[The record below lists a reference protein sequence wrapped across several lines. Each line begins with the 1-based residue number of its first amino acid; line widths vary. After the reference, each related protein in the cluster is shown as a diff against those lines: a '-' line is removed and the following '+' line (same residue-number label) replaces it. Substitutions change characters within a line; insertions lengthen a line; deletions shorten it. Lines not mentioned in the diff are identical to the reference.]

1 MENQSDTKKCP
12 FCAETIK
19 SEAIA
24 CKHCGR
30 DLPAHQSSVVGNYV
44 PQMQPTI
51 VENRSIGLSV
61 SSLVL
66 GILAIVIGLVD
77 LALISDGTYM
87 YLDDTEIGILA
98 ILSLTSLGLGITSKV
113 KQQRISVGALSVSIV
128 AVVIFVACTSYSV
141 PTY

>member
-1 MENQSDTKKCP
+1 
-12 FCAETIK
+12 
-19 SEAIA
+19 
-24 CKHCGR
+24 
-30 DLPAHQSSVVGNYV
+30 
-44 PQMQPTI
+44 MQPTI